1 MESSVGHGI
10 KRYDVAKE
18 SFVFS
23 TVEDE
28 KLDEKLD
35 DMIQMKSSFLRVLP
49 GRCLLPLKIVLYAQK
64 IRDLTVYEDD
74 VWMVSYPRTGSHW
87 AMEMAWCIGHDFDY
101 ENARTLFMVRCPL
114 LESSVIM
121 IDSKYNEL
129 FTKLGDSVENITK
142 MPRPRYIKSHLP
154 WDLLPRQLREK
165 KPKIMYVARDPKDT
179 CVSYYHYC
187 KVFHGLRGSFDDF
200 AELMLQDSTPFSPFW
215 NHILPFWKMRDQD
228 NILFMT
234 YEEMKTDQIAVIKKT
249 AKFLSKNVTD
259 EQIVELCEHLKF
271 SKMATNTSWNLELLL
286 GNRKAQEDDPNNKL
300 IRKGKVGDWTNYMSE
315 DLARRFDEWTEKH
328 LCGTGLKFHTD
339 IASKEE

>member
-1 MESSVGHGI
+1 MGY
-10 KRYDVAKE
+10 KRYEVAKE

-28 KLDEKLD
+28 KGEKLD
-35 DMIQMKSSFLRVLP
+35 EMFGVKPSFLRVLP
-49 GRCLLPLKIVLYAQK
+49 GRCLLPPKIVFYAQK
-64 IRDLTVYEDD
+64 IRDFTVYEDD
-74 VWMVSYPRTGSHW
+74 VWMVSHPRTGSHW
-87 AMEMAWCIGHDFDY
+87 AQEMAWCIGHDFDY
-101 ENARTLFMVRCPL
+101 ENARTLFIVRSPL
-114 LESSVIM
+114 LEGSAVM
-121 IDSKYNEL
+121 VNGNYDEW
-129 FTKLGDSVENITK
+129 FTKLGDSVENIIK

-165 KPKIMYVARDPKDT
+165 KPKIMYVARNPKDT
-179 CVSYYHYC
+179 CVSFYHYC
-187 KVFHGLRGSFDDF
+187 RVFHSMKGSFDDF
-200 AELMLQDSTPFSPFW
+200 AELMLQDSTPLSPFW

-234 YEEMKTDQIAVIKKT
+234 YEEMKRDQIAVIKKT

-271 SKMATNTSWNLELLL
+271 SKMATNPSVNMELLL
-286 GNRKAQEDDPNNKL
+286 GNGKTQEDDPDYKF